1 MNGEADAES
10 FGDLLDRLLE
20 GGQVE
25 VHDPDLASLLEVAR
39 RLQEEAP
46 RDEPDPTFRA
56 RLREELAGGTLDERR
71 TGHPFFL
78 SHLARGRFSG
88 LRAAA
93 ALLLVAAAF
102 WLAPWTK
109 EDQDGDGPLARL
121 PSLLGVASAYAAQM
135 GDDPGPGVRG
145 LIGDATFR
153 LAAALP
159 TAPTKARV
167 YRQTPERLDEAGARE
182 LGRRLGIA
190 VASAVD
196 EPDYGVFV
204 LAGKGGRLVVSKSFR
219 GYFSFEA
226 EFAPDSD
233 PLAAPPPPPP
243 VAPPGAAATPAP
255 GEAEATEVAREF
267 LRSRGLLDFDH
278 VTEVP
283 DEAPPGFTPL
293 RRQVVFVPL
302 VEGRPVRGLAL
313 AVTVGQ
319 GGGVVA
325 VRSSLAAL
333 VPGDSY
339 PILTAE
345 EAYRQLMEKRMQA
358 FQLSVRKSSGS
369 GTAFASG
376 ASVVPRPVVASREA
390 ELPAYRVGEQVELEG
405 LLSAI
410 VFQAKDGQRRYQ
422 ATLLAGE
429 PDAPTRLQYRLSGEA
444 LERIVELDQQH
455 VRIRG
460 RVESIS
466 TRPPGG
472 QLQVESFEKLYPA
485 ERIVTLLGRLDIEG
499 ERDEATLVLVGDGGK
514 KYALESP
521 TPAGRQREYRGKRA
535 VVEGRTTD
543 RASRDGYPVL
553 ELVGIRMGTDVDRM
567 ADLSG
572 YRSQRPQ
579 VVPEREPLIAGEVQ
593 VKGAALEYY
602 ATAAAGLPPRFA
614 PPDLEPFLL
623 VQPVY
628 TFSGSFDEGRGS
640 FEALVQAVRPEY
652 VREMR

>member
-1 MNGEADAES
+1 MDREADAES
-10 FGDLLDRLLE
+10 FGGILERLLE
-20 GGQVE
+20 GERVE

-46 RDEPDPTFRA
+46 RGEPDPAFQT
-56 RLREELAGGTLDERR
+56 RLRGELAGATLN
-71 TGHPFFL
+71 GHPTDRPFL
-78 SHLARGRFSG
+78 SYLARGRFWG

-93 ALLLVAAAF
+93 AILLVAAAF

-109 EDQDGDGPLARL
+109 KGQEDHGPLARL

-135 GDDPGPGVRG
+135 GDDPGPGVPG
-145 LIGDATFR
+145 LVGDAAFR
-153 LAAALP
+153 LAVALP
-159 TAPTKARV
+159 EVPAKARV
-167 YRQTPERLDEAGARE
+167 YRQTPEPVDEAQAMD
-182 LGRRLGIA
+182 LGRRLGIS
-190 VASAVD
+190 VTSAVD
-196 EPDYGVFV
+196 DPDYGVFV
-204 LAGKGGRLVVSKSFR
+204 LAGKGGRLVLSKSFR
-219 GYFSFEA
+219 GYFSFETA
-226 EFAPDSD
+226 FAPDSE

-243 VAPPGAAATPAP
+243 VAPPGAPATPAP
-255 GEAEATEVAREF
+255 GEAEATEVARGF
-267 LRSRGLLDFDH
+267 LQSRGFLDFDH

-293 RRQVVFVPL
+293 RRQVVFIPL
-302 VEGRPVRGLAL
+302 VGGRPVRGLAL

-319 GGGVVA
+319 GGSVVA

-333 VPGDSY
+333 APGDSY

-345 EAYRQLMEKRMQA
+345 EAYRELAQKRMQA
-358 FQLSVRKSSGS
+358 FQLSVRKGSGS
-369 GTAFASG
+369 GAAFASG
-376 ASVVPRPVVASREA
+376 ASVVSRALVASREA
-390 ELPAYRVGEQVELEG
+390 EMPAHRVGDQVELEG
-405 LLSAI
+405 LLSAVI
-410 VFQAKDGQRRYQ
+410 FQSRDGRRRYQ

-429 PDAPTRLQYRLSGEA
+429 PDAPTRLQYRLSGDTLQEM
-444 LERIVELDQQH
+444 VQLDQQH

-472 QLQVESFEKLYPA
+472 HLLVESFEKLYPA

-499 ERDEATLVLVGDGGK
+499 ERDEATLVLVDDGGK

-543 RASRDGYPVL
+543 RTSRDGHPVL

-572 YRSQRPQ
+572 HRSQRPQ
-579 VVPEREPLIAGEVQ
+579 VVPEREPLITGEVQ
-593 VKGAALEYY
+593 VNGAALEYY

-628 TFSGSFDEGRGS
+628 SFSGSFDEGRGG

-652 VREMR
+652 VEEMR